1 MMKSLFNLKEC
12 KKLFKKGSKAMEGN
26 GSKIALVAV
35 AAIVIIGGGIF
46 LATNNNNETTTPS
59 SSQTQSTS
67 NEQPAAKVT
76 IVKVASDTPTLSTLV
91 TAVKAADL
99 VSTLQS
105 EGPFTVFAP
114 TNAAFEALPGETLD
128 TLLKPENKEQL
139 ASILKYHV
147 VSGKVMAADLKDGQ
161 VVPTVQG
168 ENLTVK
174 LADGM
179 AYLIDAK
186 GNQTKIVKTDID
198 AGNGVVHVV
207 EGVLLPS

>member
-1 MMKSLFNLKEC
+1 
-12 KKLFKKGSKAMEGN
+12 MEGN

-46 LATNNNNETTTPS
+46 LATNKDDKKDS
-59 SSQTQSTS
+59 SSTSQTQST
-67 NEQPAAKVT
+67 QPAAKVT

-99 VSTLQS
+99 VQTLQS

-114 TNAAFEALPGETLD
+114 TNAAFDALRAGTLD
-128 TLLKPENKEQL
+128 TLLKPENKDQL

-147 VSGKVMAADLKDGQ
+147 VSGKVLAADLKDGQ
-161 VVPTVQG
+161 IVTTVQG

-174 LADGM
+174 LTDGM

-186 GNQTKIVKTDID
+186 GNQIKIVKTDID

-207 EGVLLPS
+207 DGVLLPS

>member
-1 MMKSLFNLKEC
+1 MSVTTQKERVN
-12 KKLFKKGSKAMEGN
+12 AMEGN

-46 LATNNNNETTTPS
+46 LATNKDDKKDS
-59 SSQTQSTS
+59 SSTSQTQST
-67 NEQPAAKVT
+67 QPAAKVT

-99 VSTLQS
+99 VQTLQS

-114 TNAAFEALPGETLD
+114 TNAAFDALRAGTLD
-128 TLLKPENKEQL
+128 TLLKPENKDQL

-147 VSGKVMAADLKDGQ
+147 VSGKVLAADLKDGQ
-161 VVPTVQG
+161 IVTTVQG

-174 LADGM
+174 LTDGM

-186 GNQTKIVKTDID
+186 GNQIKIVKTDID

-207 EGVLLPS
+207 DGVLLPS

>member
-1 MMKSLFNLKEC
+1 MKTLFNVKSVRTL
-12 KKLFKKGSKAMEGN
+12 KKGSKAMEGN

-46 LATNNNNETTTPS
+46 LATNKDDKS
-59 SSQTQSTS
+59 STSSNTSQTQST
-67 NEQPAAKVT
+67 QPEAKVT
-76 IVKVASDTPTLSTLV
+76 IVSVASETESLSTLV
-91 TAVKAADL
+91 TAVKAAEL
-99 VSTLQS
+99 VDTLQS

-114 TNAAFEALPGETLD
+114 TNAAFDALPAGTLD
-128 TLLKPENKEQL
+128 TLLAPENKGQL

-207 EGVLLPS
+207 DGVLLPS

>member
-1 MMKSLFNLKEC
+1 
-12 KKLFKKGSKAMEGN
+12 MEGN

-59 SSQTQSTS
+59 SSQTQST
-67 NEQPAAKVT
+67 NNDQPATKVT

-99 VSTLQS
+99 VDTLQS

-114 TNAAFEALPGETLD
+114 TNAAFEALPAGTLD
-128 TLLKPENKEQL
+128 TLLAPENKGQL

-147 VSGKVMAADLKDGQ
+147 VSGKVLAADLKDGQ

-174 LADGM
+174 LANGM

-186 GNQTKIVKTDID
+186 GNQVKIEKTDID

-207 EGVLLPS
+207 GGVLLPS

>member
-1 MMKSLFNLKEC
+1 
-12 KKLFKKGSKAMEGN
+12 MEGN
-26 GSKIALVAV
+26 GSKIALVV
-35 AAIVIIGGGIF
+35 IAAIVIIGGGIF
-46 LATNNNNETTTPS
+46 LATKNKDDKSTSTPS
-59 SSQTQSTS
+59 TSQTQST
-67 NEQPAAKVT
+67 QPAAKVT

-114 TNAAFEALPGETLD
+114 TNAAFEALPAGTLD
-128 TLLKPENKEQL
+128 TLLKPENKDQL

-147 VSGKVMAADLKDGQ
+147 VSGKVLAADLKDGQ

-186 GNQTKIVKTDID
+186 GNQIKIVKTDID

-207 EGVLLPS
+207 DGVLLPS

>member
-1 MMKSLFNLKEC
+1 MDGK
-12 KKLFKKGSKAMEGN
+12 
-26 GSKIALVAV
+26 GSKIALAVV

-46 LATNNNNETTTPS
+46 LATNNNDKKDTAST
-59 SSQTQSTS
+59 SQSQSTNS
-67 NEQPAAKVT
+67 DQPSAKVT

-99 VSTLQS
+99 VDTLQG

-114 TNAAFEALPGETLD
+114 TNAAFDALPAGTLD
-128 TLLKPENKEQL
+128 SLLEPANVDQL
-139 ASILKYHV
+139 KSILTYHV
-147 VSGKVMAADLKDGQ
+147 VAGKVLAADLKDGQ
-161 VVPTVQG
+161 VVTTVQG

-186 GNQTKIVKTDID
+186 GNQIKIVQTDID

-207 EGVLLPS
+207 DGVLLPS